1 MSCYLIVDTYDTAYI
16 STASKSMD
24 LNSNDYF
31 LAVGYSIISK
41 FHNNKI
47 IKLHFKCIYRFIFTQ
62 KKLMRLYIILCQV
75 V

>member
-1 MSCYLIVDTYDTAYI
+1 MSCYLIVDTYDTVYI

-47 IKLHFKCIYRFIFTQ
+47 IKLHFKCIY
-62 KKLMRLYIILCQV
+62 
-75 V
+75 